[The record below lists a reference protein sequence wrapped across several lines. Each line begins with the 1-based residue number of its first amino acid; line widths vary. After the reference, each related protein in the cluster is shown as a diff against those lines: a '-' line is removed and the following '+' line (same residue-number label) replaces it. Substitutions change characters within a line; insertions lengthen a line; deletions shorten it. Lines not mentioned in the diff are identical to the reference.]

1 MLLNG
6 FWQGLDRGGRVG
18 ALIGVSLIVIATA
31 FGSYFILRT
40 DYQVL
45 FADLSMQDTAA
56 MVAELDRL
64 KIPYKLGDGG
74 NSILVD
80 RDLVHKTRLTLMG
93 KDVPLHGA
101 VGLELF
107 NTTDFGMTEFAQK
120 INYQRALQGELTRT
134 ILALPEVQDARVHLA
149 FPEQGL
155 FKQPDVHP
163 KAAIYLTLKRNETL
177 LKDQVNG
184 IQRLVAAAVPGIA
197 MQDVTIV
204 DQHGVALTR
213 AADASEGAEA
223 GSRIDIKREFEAY
236 LSHKVGEVLDRA
248 FGPGQAIASVD
259 VTLNMDRVRLTQ
271 ESVIGAPNGEG
282 RSASGVVLRERH
294 VTQDATPSDTR
305 NASGAAHAGNTERE
319 VEYQVGRRVEQ
330 IVSQPGSIQ
339 QLQVVT
345 LVRKPLDAEHI
356 EKLKRVVAAAAGI
369 SLTRGDTVE
378 VQALGPEAPPQAPA
392 ATIVAPSTPSERVQ
406 TDGAGSAADTA
417 MTSRVMASVSLIL
430 GLVAVCGI
438 GYAYRSRRNNRALT
452 IEQRTAALKQIEQWL
467 KEEHREEAA

>member
-6 FWQGLDRGGRVG
+6 FWQGLDRGSRVG
-18 ALIGVSLIVIATA
+18 VLIGAALIVLATA
-31 FGSYFILRT
+31 AGGYFVLRT

-45 FADLSMQDTAA
+45 FSDLSMQDTAA

-80 RDLVHKTRLTLMG
+80 KDMVHKTRLTLMG

-134 ILALPEVQDARVHLA
+134 ILSLPEVLDARVHLA
-149 FPEQGL
+149 FPEQSL
-155 FKQPDVHP
+155 FKQPDVHA
-163 KAAIYLTLKRNETL
+163 KAAIYLTLKRNASL

-184 IQRLVAAAVPGIA
+184 IQRLVAAAVPGIS

-213 AADASEGAEA
+213 AVDPGEGGEG
-223 GSRIDIKREFEAY
+223 GSRMDIKREYENY

-248 FGPGQAIASVD
+248 FGPGEAIASVD

-271 ESVIGAPNGEG
+271 ESVLGAPNGEG
-282 RSASGVVLRERH
+282 HAGVMLRERQ
-294 VTQDATPSDTR
+294 VTQDGAPDSKG
-305 NASGAAHAGNTERE
+305 ASGTAHAGNTEHE

-339 QLQVVT
+339 QLQVVA
-345 LVRKPLDAEHI
+345 LIRKPLDAEQVD
-356 EKLKRVVAAAAGI
+356 KLKRVVAAAAGI
-369 SLTRGDTVE
+369 SAARGDTVE
-378 VQALGPEAPPQAPA
+378 VQGLDQEVPVRAQAPA
-392 ATIVAPSTPSERVQ
+392 NPAPPVETEPAQAGTAATAQSGPL
-406 TDGAGSAADTA
+406 
-417 MTSRVMASVSLIL
+417 MTSQVLAVVSLIL
-430 GLVAVCGI
+430 GAAAVAGI
-438 GYAYRSRRNNRALT
+438 GYARRARRQVPALT
-452 IEQRTAALKQIEQWL
+452 ADQKTAALKQIESWL
-467 KEEHREEAA
+467 KDERSEEVA